1 MDYDSLILKYPAL
14 SIFNESVLIEI
25 LNKRN
30 IWIKDCT
37 IQIVPSEYINSINYY
52 LVKHVQTEERYE
64 VVYMK
69 WGDVVSELWT
79 KDTLLK
85 YMSNDI
91 LNNPESFSS
100 DCYRV
105 CDVIDKG
112 VEKKFK
118 LTSSRLEYKL
128 DMIFR
133 DSVAIK
139 VIEKT
144 IYDVV

>member
-14 SIFNESVLIEI
+14 SIFNETVLIEI
-25 LNKRN
+25 LNKKN
-30 IWIKDCT
+30 IWIKDST
-37 IQIVPSEYINSINYY
+37 IQIMHREFNKSITYQ
-52 LVKHVQTEERYE
+52 LVKLIESQDWYD

-69 WGDVVSELWT
+69 WGDVVSEMWT

-105 CDVIDKG
+105 CDVINKG
-112 VEKKFK
+112 VEKEFK
-118 LTSSRLEYKL
+118 LTSSRLEYKQEML
-128 DMIFR
+128 FR

>member
-14 SIFNESVLIEI
+14 SIFNETVLIEI
-25 LNKRN
+25 LDKRN
-30 IWIKDCT
+30 IWIKDRT

-52 LVKHVQTEERYE
+52 SVKHVQTKEWYE

-69 WGDVVSELWT
+69 WGDVVSEMWT

-91 LNNPESFSS
+91 LNNPDSFSS

-105 CDVIDKG
+105 CDVINKG
-112 VEKKFK
+112 VEKEFK

>member
-52 LVKHVQTEERYE
+52 SVKHVQTEERYE
-64 VVYMK
+64 VVYMR
-69 WGDVVSELWT
+69 WGDVVSEMWT

-112 VEKKFK
+112 VEKEFK

>member
-14 SIFNESVLIEI
+14 SIFNETVLIEI

-52 LVKHVQTEERYE
+52 LVKHVQTEEWYE

-69 WGDVVSELWT
+69 WGDVVSEMWT

-91 LNNPESFSS
+91 LNNPDSFSS

-105 CDVIDKG
+105 CDIINKG
-112 VEKKFK
+112 VEKEFK